1 MTEKLK
7 KYQRTLWGLFTAGLA
22 FAFVT
27 LMGQQTV
34 QSDDLT
40 DAAKRQKVESLY
52 NEYHAEFPEVLDIS
66 PQQAMKL
73 IADQKSIFIDL
84 RDQQEQQVSM
94 LPGAITEKEFM
105 DNFKSYDDYVKIA
118 YCTIGYR
125 SGKFA
130 QNLQKEGIPVYNL
143 KGGIL
148 AWVHDGGKV
157 YNQNGETHRV
167 HVYQSQ
173 WNLAPARYEAVW

>member
-66 PQQAMKL
+66 PQQAMNL

-130 QNLQKEGIPVYNL
+130 QKLQKEGIPVYNL
-143 KGGIL
+143 RGGIL
-148 AWVHDGGKV
+148 AWMHDGGKV

>member
-40 DAAKRQKVESLY
+40 DAVKRQKIESLY
-52 NEYHAEFPEVLDIS
+52 NEYQVKFPEVLDIT
-66 PQQAMKL
+66 PQQAMNL
-73 IADQKSIFIDL
+73 IADQKSVFIDL

-130 QNLQKEGIPVYNL
+130 QKLQKEGIPVYNL
-143 KGGIL
+143 RGGIL
-148 AWVHDGGKV
+148 AWMHDRGKV

-167 HVYQSQ
+167 HVYQSE

>member
-130 QNLQKEGIPVYNL
+130 QKLQKEGIPVYNL
-143 KGGIL
+143 RGGIL
-148 AWVHDGGKV
+148 AWMHDGGKV